1 MTHCDKVRCLETEML
16 KTKRHSVIVGIIA
29 LWMIVH
35 LVLRWASP
43 AALALISRSEV
54 IAHIAVLGIAVTA
67 IRNRIGWWKKP
78 TYGDD
83 GLLSLENAGKITG
96 TSYEVLPN
104 QWDEIGY
111 IVAEFILYVA
121 LWSWILKLWH
131 R

>member
-1 MTHCDKVRCLETEML
+1 ML